1 MRRSSI
7 TVGVLLGAL
16 VATNA
21 FWAYRVID
29 AGVSATYRDVSL
41 NDAQIAL
48 RQSLA
53 LLITSG
59 VHISPRSQVIQ
70 LAQDAGGGG
79 TPFEKEGYV
88 WVGRLGLAFS
98 ANGKHKGSHLSGRQ
112 VMVAAVN
119 PLLVPTPCGL
129 GTALR

>member
-1 MRRSSI
+1 MRRASI
-7 TVGVLLGAL
+7 TIGVLLAAL
-16 VATNA
+16 VVTNA
-21 FWAYRVID
+21 FWAYRLID

-53 LLITSG
+53 LLNSPG
-59 VHISPRSQVIQ
+59 VQSSPRSQVIQ
-70 LAQDAGGGG
+70 LAQGAGDGG

-98 ANGKHKGSHLSGRQ
+98 ANGNLTKVVTSPEDK
-112 VMVAAVN
+112 
-119 PLLVPTPCGL
+119 
-129 GTALR
+129 